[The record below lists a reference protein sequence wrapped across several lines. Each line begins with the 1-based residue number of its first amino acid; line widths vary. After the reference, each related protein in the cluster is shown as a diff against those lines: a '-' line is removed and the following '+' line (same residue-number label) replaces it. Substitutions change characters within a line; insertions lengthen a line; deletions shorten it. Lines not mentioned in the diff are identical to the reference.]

1 MQTSDFAVTPQDAV
15 DRYRLAPM
23 LLGRLLAAAALS
35 SLLLGSTLAGAGA
48 EAAPSAKPAL
58 DTGPGLNG
66 EEAIEQLGDELEAI
80 AGRSGLSKR
89 ELRRILSTDDSAHIA
104 SGGRLVYADTF
115 EDFPDTAPA
124 AAAEAQVPE
133 AETFTLHSRPDSKH
147 TIFLDFD
154 GADISNSYWN
164 YQAGIPNGY
173 YDGFSID
180 EDLTGFSGDEH
191 SYIQETW
198 RILAEAFSAY
208 DVDVTTE
215 DPGPAAY
222 GRDGVADDTYGNHV
236 LFSDDPDSRPICTG
250 CAGIAV
256 FGQFAAPDETATDAL
271 EPIWVRKRE
280 NAFYAATV
288 AAHEIGH
295 TLGLNHDGHTGGTTA
310 QSREYYGGQ
319 GAWTPFMGSGTH
331 GILQFSNGD
340 YAGAT
345 NKQDDFATMEATGLP
360 LLPDDAG
367 DTAASATTLG
377 ARTDHSVEG
386 IITSRDVD
394 YYEVGPCTAAPSV
407 EAVGNGDGSALDLR
421 VDLRTATDA
430 LVAYSDPPSEEVI
443 VGGFAHRTATG
454 MDAPRISPAG
464 GPGTYYV
471 KVRGV
476 GNGDPLKTGY
486 SAYGSVGSYTL
497 SVDGCAATNAPPPN
511 APASIGLTTSRSTGN
526 LTWTPPVSG
535 PAPTAYR
542 ISGIPN
548 GPVEVPATTRS
559 RTITVPGGYDVNIAV
574 TALNAAGAGSPTTLN
589 RHIASWVPTTA
600 PTVTV
605 TTSGRTATISW
616 NPAPNPGNA
625 YLRYWMLRIDGAIF
639 PQIAEKRTYTHTFSK
654 YGSHKVELAPEMA
667 AEIPGTAPGLTRT
680 VLVATKPSAPRIG
693 TASSGTTGGTVNAV
707 ARWAPPTSTGGAPIK
722 YYKVLAS
729 KIVGGKVVSTKTS
742 SARSAGARS
751 YAFPLAKGY
760 YRFRVVAYN
769 AKGASPASAYSK
781 TVVAR

>member
-1 MQTSDFAVTPQDAV
+1 
-15 DRYRLAPM
+15 M
-23 LLGRLLAAAALS
+23 LPERLLAAAALS
-35 SLLLGSTLAGAGA
+35 SLLLGSTFAGAGA
-48 EAAPSAKPAL
+48 LAAPSAKPAL
-58 DTGPGLNG
+58 GTGPGLNG
-66 EEAIEQLGDELEAI
+66 EEAIERLGDELDAI
-80 AGRSGLSKR
+80 AGRSGLSKG

-115 EDFPDTAPA
+115 EDLPDTAPA
-124 AAAEAQVPE
+124 VAAEAQLPE

-164 YQAGIPNGY
+164 YQAGIPNGQ

-180 EDLTGFSGDEH
+180 EDLTDFNPDEH

-198 RILAEAFSAY
+198 RIVAEIFAVY

-215 DPGPAAY
+215 DPGAAAY

-256 FGQFAAPDETATDAL
+256 FGQFAAPDETTTDAL
-271 EPIWVRKRE
+271 EPIWVRKRV

-310 QSREYYGGQ
+310 QSKEYYGGQ

-345 NKQDDFATMEATGLP
+345 NKQDDFVTMEATGLP

-377 ARTDHSVEG
+377 ARTDYTVPG
-386 IITSRDVD
+386 LITSRDVD
-394 YYEVGPCTAAPSV
+394 YFKVGPCVGAPSV
-407 EAVGNGDGSALDLR
+407 EAVGTGPGSALDLR
-421 VDLRTATDA
+421 VDLRTAADA

-443 VGGFAHRTATG
+443 VSGFAHRTASG

-464 GPGTYYV
+464 GPGTYFV

-486 SAYGSVGSYTL
+486 SSYGSIGSYTL
-497 SVDGCAATNAPPPN
+497 SVDGCATTNDSPPD
-511 APASIGLTTSRSTGN
+511 APASIGLTTHKAAGTV
-526 LTWTPPVSG
+526 TWTPPVAG
-535 PAPTAYR
+535 PAPKAYR

-559 RTITVPGGYDVNIAV
+559 RAIAVPGGYDVNIAV
-574 TALNAAGAGSPTTLN
+574 TALNAAGAGAPTTLN

-600 PTVTV
+600 PAVTV
-605 TTSGRTATISW
+605 TTSGRTATITW
-616 NPAPNPGNA
+616 RPAANPGTA
-625 YLRYWMLRIDGAIF
+625 YLRYWMLKIDGAIF
-639 PQIAEKRTYTHTFSK
+639 PQIAEKRSYTHTFSK
-654 YGSHKVELAPEMA
+654 YGTHTVELAPEME
-667 AEIPGTAPGLTRT
+667 AELPGTAPGLKRS
-680 VLVATKPSAPRIG
+680 VLVAVKPSAPRIG
-693 TASSGTTGGTVNAV
+693 TASSGASGGTVNAV
-707 ARWAPPTSTGGAPIK
+707 ARWSPPSNTGGAPIK

-742 SARSAGARS
+742 SARPAGARS
-751 YAFPLAKGY
+751 YVFTLAKGY

-769 AKGASPASAYSK
+769 AKGASPASAYSG
-781 TVVAR
+781 TVIAR